1 MSHNHKSLEERIARS
16 IEVLKSDLNTVRAG
30 RANPALLDK
39 VMVDY
44 YGSPTP
50 LKNLSNISVPD
61 PRTLL
66 ITPFDPKSIGEIEK
80 AINIADIGIT
90 PSNDGKAVRLAIP
103 QVTEE
108 RRKELTKTTKKM
120 GEDAKV
126 AIRNLRREANEI
138 LKKQQK
144 EGELTED
151 DLKGELEEVQKK
163 IEKAVKE
170 IDSIVAAK
178 DKEIMEV

>member
-1 MSHNHKSLEERIARS
+1 MEKEIIDELFFEFEEELEKYMVI
-16 IEVLKSDLNTVRAG
+16 RAG
-30 RANPALLDK
+30 RANPHILDK
-39 VMVDY
+39 ISIDY
-44 YGSPTP
+44 YGVPTQI
-50 LKNLSNISVPD
+50 KQMANISVQEA
-61 PRTLL
+61 RILC
-66 ITPFDPKSIGEIEK
+66 ITVWDASQVKNVSK
-80 AINIADIGIT
+80 AIAASDIGIT
-90 PSNDGKAVRLAIP
+90 PSDDGKVIRLVFP
-103 QVTEE
+103 QLTEE

-126 AIRNLRREANEI
+126 AIRNLRREANDI

>member
-126 AIRNLRREANEI
+126 AIRNLRREANDI

-144 EGELTED
+144 EGEITED

>member
-1 MSHNHKSLEERIARS
+1 
-16 IEVLKSDLNTVRAG
+16 
-30 RANPALLDK
+30 
-39 VMVDY
+39 
-44 YGSPTP
+44 
-50 LKNLSNISVPD
+50 
-61 PRTLL
+61 
-66 ITPFDPKSIGEIEK
+66 
-80 AINIADIGIT
+80 
-90 PSNDGKAVRLAIP
+90 
-103 QVTEE
+103 
-108 RRKELTKTTKKM
+108 M

-126 AIRNLRREANEI
+126 AIRNLRREANDI

-151 DLKGELEEVQKK
+151 DLKGELDEVQKK